1 MAIKNRYEYL
11 SGILEALDVEHTE
24 AEVHNNEVWRSKVL
38 DGMGVEH
45 TYDDINQTDLWRA
58 KVVEGINAMAG
69 GGGSSG
75 EFKIANI
82 TWENLPE
89 TFEDYDPRSGCMLI
103 KTADGFEDYN
113 DIHAFSEILLCW
125 EDEWVCSPK
134 AIVTTKQPENVG
146 DLAVW
151 LQPYPDTYDF
161 SVVSGDA
168 FIWNRGVILYGDC
181 TLTIA

>member
-69 GGGSSG
+69 GGGSSD
-75 EFKIANI
+75 FSTATI
-82 TWENLPE
+82 TL
-89 TFEDYDPRSGCMLI
+89 
-103 KTADGFEDYN
+103 
-113 DIHAFSEILLCW
+113 
-125 EDEWVCSPK
+125 
-134 AIVTTKQPENVG
+134 QNVG
-146 DLAVW
+146 ESTTRLSVSMGVCILQNPSLMTGNYIDLMGD
-151 LQPYPDTYDF
+151 P
-161 SVVSGDA
+161 VSGGSTA
-168 FIWNRGVILYGDC
+168 NQKVVLYHGEVNVRFNAEEIVSVNGNIVDIGNGQYKVTGDC
-181 TLTIA
+181 SVIAKGSGSI